1 MPRAWTGGRVLAGG
15 LADDAGAE
23 AVMGSSGPWV
33 AVSGEHDEF
42 DGGGT
47 VLAFAG
53 TSTGAPPIRWFVRS
67 EPFPILAPSPS
78 FDEVIVLEPGA
89 TVSLSHRH
97 VLGDRVWTP
106 DETRAI
112 AAELAP

>member
-1 MPRAWTGGRVLAGG
+1 
-15 LADDAGAE
+15 
-23 AVMGSSGPWV
+23 V
-33 AVSGEHDEF
+33 AVSGEHDEV

-53 TSTGAPPIRWFVRS
+53 TSTGAPPITWFVRS
-67 EPFPILAPSPS
+67 QPFPILAPSPS

-97 VLGDRVWTP
+97 VFGDRIWTP

-112 AAELAP
+112 AAELEP